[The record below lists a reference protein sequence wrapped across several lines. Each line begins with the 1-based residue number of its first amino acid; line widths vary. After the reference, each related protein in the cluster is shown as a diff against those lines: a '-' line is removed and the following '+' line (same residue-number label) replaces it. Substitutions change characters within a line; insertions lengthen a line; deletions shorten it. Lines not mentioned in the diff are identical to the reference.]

1 MPTHLGWHAAQLI
14 KTQLLIIDDLGIGGI
29 DRQLSPYILDI
40 VDQQSRN
47 GSLLI
52 TSQYPIEKWYDLFGD
67 PTIAD
72 AILDRIV
79 HKSHVIQLKG
89 ESMRK
94 LKGKKP

>member
-1 MPTHLGWHAAQLI
+1 M
-14 KTQLLIIDDLGIGGI
+14 GGI
-29 DRQLSPYILDI
+29 DAQLGPFLLDVI
-40 VDQQSRN
+40 DQQSQH

-52 TSQYPIEKWYDLFGD
+52 TSQYPKEKWYDLFAD

-89 ESMRK
+89 ESMRRVRSRK
-94 LKGKKP
+94 R